1 MMMTREAERTSAQ
14 SNAPERTEAGP
25 MSNALVVEPLVDIYE
40 NRDEI
45 LLVADFPGVPKESL
59 QVRLDRSELT
69 IEGAQPEAPELE
81 AFRPVYFARTFRVP
95 STVEA
100 GGVTAELAGGVLRV
114 HLAKSESAKP
124 RRIAVRSA

>member
-69 IEGAQPEAPELE
+69 IEGAQGRSP
-81 AFRPVYFARTFRVP
+81 RRRSSKRSGP
-95 STVEA
+95 STSRA
-100 GGVTAELAGGVLRV
+100 PSACRV
-114 HLAKSESAKP
+114 RWKP
-124 RRIAVRSA
+124 AA